1 MNKHVFSPFD
11 RSDFAHAA
19 RMLVGEFFRTQIGW
33 LTY

>member
-1 MNKHVFSPFD
+1 MNKHAFSPFG

-19 RMLVGEFFRTQIGW
+19 RMLVEKFFRTQIGR